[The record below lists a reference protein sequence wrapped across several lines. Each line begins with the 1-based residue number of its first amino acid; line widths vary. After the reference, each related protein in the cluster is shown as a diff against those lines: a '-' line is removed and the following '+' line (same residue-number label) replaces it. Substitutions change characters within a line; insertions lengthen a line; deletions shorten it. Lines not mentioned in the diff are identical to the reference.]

1 MLVLYFCAPI
11 SMKTTPTLC
20 ICAAVIAFAGGFLNH
35 DAEAAS
41 PYING
46 SISFR
51 GSAYLNGLLGS
62 ATAITNYSGILA
74 IADTNGNYAPINNS
88 SSVTWTPLTFSPT
101 GTPVVPLWTTV
112 SNGITYSFDATS
124 MTVVYSTTNFL
135 TLLGSGIA
143 HMTGHADT
151 PGIWTVGAQQF
162 SSSVSFTAT
171 TVISPTNVPTIHS
184 YLTNGNLG
192 LSWNALPDQPY
203 QLQTTSNSIQTVWS
217 NVTGVITTTNPTATA
232 SYPIKSES
240 GRLFRVVVLP
250 Q

>member
-1 MLVLYFCAPI
+1 
-11 SMKTTPTLC
+11 MKTTPTLC
-20 ICAAVIAFAGGFLNH
+20 ICAAIVAFAGGFLNH
-35 DAEAAS
+35 DAEGAS
-41 PYING
+41 SYING

-62 ATAITNYSGILA
+62 ATAITNYSGVLA

-88 SSVTWTPLTFSPT
+88 SAVTWTPLTFAPT

-112 SNGITYSFDATS
+112 SNGVTYSFDATS

-143 HMTGHADT
+143 HVTGYADT

-171 TVISPTNVPTIHS
+171 TVISATNIPTIHS
-184 YLTNGNLG
+184 FLTNGNLG

-203 QLQTTSNSIQTVWS
+203 QLQTTSNATQTVWS

-232 SYPIKSES
+232 SYPIKSEP